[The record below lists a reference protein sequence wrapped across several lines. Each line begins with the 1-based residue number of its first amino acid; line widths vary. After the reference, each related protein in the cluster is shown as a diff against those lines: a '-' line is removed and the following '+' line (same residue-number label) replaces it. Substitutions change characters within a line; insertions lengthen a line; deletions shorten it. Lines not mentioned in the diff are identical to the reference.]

1 MKLSEFYKRVITSL
15 ILVPTT
21 IFLISFTYT
30 SFIFFLLFILFLSL
44 YEWFNFNKDKFSYIT
59 LVGSIFIL
67 LAFFSAYLLRENN
80 NLLPTLLLW
89 IISVSVFTDIGGY
102 FVGKLIGGK
111 KVSKISPN
119 KTYAGVYGSLIFSIM
134 PIIILYL
141 FDNKIAIT
149 QDYAFNFLYF
159 YLSFFLS
166 AVSQFGDFTVSYFKR
181 LNNVKDTGKILP
193 GHGGILDRIDG
204 LIFTLIAAGFLKYF
218 GVI

>member
-1 MKLSEFYKRVITSL
+1 MKLSEFHKRVITSL

-30 SFIFFLLFILFLSL
+30 SFIFFLLFTLFLSL
-44 YEWFNFNKDKFSYIT
+44 YEWFNFNKDKFSYVT
-59 LVGSIFIL
+59 LVGSTFIL

-80 NLLPTLLLW
+80 NLLPILLLW

-102 FVGKLIGGK
+102 FAGKLIGGK
-111 KVSKISPN
+111 KISKISPN
-119 KTYAGVYGSLIFSIM
+119 KTYAGVYGSLIFSVI

-141 FDNKIAIT
+141 FENKIAIT

-166 AVSQFGDFTVSYFKR
+166 TVSQFGDFTISYFKR

>member
-1 MKLSEFYKRVITSL
+1 MKLSEFHKRVITSL

-30 SFIFFLLFILFLSL
+30 SFIFFLLFTLFLSL
-44 YEWFNFNKDKFSYIT
+44 YEWFNFNKDKFSYVT
-59 LVGSIFIL
+59 LVGSTFIL

-80 NLLPTLLLW
+80 NLLPILLLW

-102 FVGKLIGGK
+102 FAGKLIGGK
-111 KVSKISPN
+111 KISKISPN
-119 KTYAGVYGSLIFSIM
+119 KTYAGVYGSLIFSVM

-141 FDNKIAIT
+141 FENKIAIT

-166 AVSQFGDFTVSYFKR
+166 TVSQFGDFTISYFKR